1 MTLLRYEYTG
11 DIANRPE
18 NPHPQSPDS
27 PEPYIPSRELIE
39 AVNLAIFLRRPLL
52 LEGEAGCGKTRLAR
66 AIAYEFGI
74 PLFRWDVKS
83 STKAEEG
90 RYKYDALLR
99 LHDVQIAQAK
109 GATNRNPSNP
119 SEYCQNGAL
128 GEAFVMSREQ
138 KQTSVVLIDEI
149 DKADFDF
156 PNDLLAELDEPWTF
170 KIEET
175 GDDIIADRDHLPI
188 VIITSN
194 REKKDLPIP
203 FLRRCVY
210 HFVGFPDRDRLKQI
224 VDAHYQQAQEDAKK
238 LNLKSD
244 SEPSSELIDSAID
257 RFLGVRQEKWSKVP
271 GTSEFLDWLSALQQ
285 FGNKPFDS
293 VELKTIKNLP
303 YRELLFKRL
312 EDWRKAGSST

>member
-18 NPHPQSPDS
+18 SPHPLSPDS
-27 PEPYIPSRELIE
+27 PEPYIPSAELIE

-90 RYKYDALLR
+90 LYRYDALLR
-99 LHDVQIAQAK
+99 LHDVQISQAK
-109 GATNRNPSNP
+109 GTTKRKPSNP

-156 PNDLLAELDEPWTF
+156 PNDLLAALDEPWTF

-175 GDDIIADRDHLPI
+175 GDEIAADREHLPI

-210 HFVGFPDRDRLKQI
+210 HFVEFPKPDRLKQI
-224 VDAHYQQAQEDAKK
+224 VEAHYQQAQEDAKK

-244 SEPSSELIDSAID
+244 AEPSPELIESALE
-257 RFLGVRQEKWSKVP
+257 RFLDVRKEKWSKMP

-285 FGNKPFDS
+285 FGKNPFDS

-312 EDWRKAGSST
+312 DDWRKAAITT

>member
-1 MTLLRYEYTG
+1 MTLLRYEYKG

-18 NPHPQSPDS
+18 SPHPLSPDS

-66 AIAYEFGI
+66 AIAYEFGM

-109 GATNRNPSNP
+109 GKTKRNPSNP
-119 SEYCQNGAL
+119 SEYCQNGKL
-128 GEAFVMSREQ
+128 GDAFVMSRDQ
-138 KQTSVVLIDEI
+138 KQTSVLLIDEI

-156 PNDLLAELDEPWTF
+156 PNDLLAELDEPWKFT
-170 KIEET
+170 IEET
-175 GDDIIADRDHLPI
+175 GEDIIADRDRLPI

-210 HFVGFPDRDRLKQI
+210 HFVGFPDRDRLEQI
-224 VDAHYQQAQEDAKK
+224 VNAHYKQSQEDAKK
-238 LNLKSD
+238 SNKKTD
-244 SEPSSELIDSAID
+244 PEPSPALIDSAID
-257 RFLGVRQEKWSKVP
+257 RFLEVRQEKWSKAP
-271 GTSEFLDWLSALQQ
+271 GTSEFLDWLNALQQ
-285 FGNKPFDS
+285 FGKNPFDS

-312 EDWRKAGSST
+312 EDWRKAGSAT

>member
-1 MTLLRYEYTG
+1 MTLLRCEYKG

-18 NPHPQSPDS
+18 SPHPLSPDS

-66 AIAYEFGI
+66 AIAYEFGM

-109 GATNRNPSNP
+109 GTTKYNPSNP
-119 SEYCQNGAL
+119 SEYCKNGAL
-128 GEAFVMSREQ
+128 GEAFAMSHKD

-175 GDDIIADRDHLPI
+175 GDEISADRDHLPI

-224 VDAHYQQAQEDAKK
+224 VDAHYKQAQEDAKK
-238 LNLKSD
+238 SNKELD
-244 SEPSSELIDSAID
+244 PDPSPELIDSAIN
-257 RFLGVRQEKWSKVP
+257 RFLDVRKEKWSKLP
-271 GTSEFLDWLSALQQ
+271 GTSEFLDWLNALQQ
-285 FGNKPFDS
+285 FGKKPFDS
-293 VELKTIKNLP
+293 VDLQTIQNLP
-303 YRELLFKRL
+303 YRELLFKRY
-312 EDWRKAGSST
+312 EDWRKAGSFT

>member
-1 MTLLRYEYTG
+1 MTLLRYEYKV
-11 DIANRPE
+11 DPSNRPE
-18 NPHPQSPDS
+18 NPHSQSPDS
-27 PEPYIPSRELIE
+27 PEPYIPSTELIE

-52 LEGEAGCGKTRLAR
+52 LEGEAGCGKTRLAS
-66 AIAYEFGI
+66 AIAYEFGM

-90 RYKYDALLR
+90 LYRYDALLR
-99 LHDVQIAQAK
+99 LHDVQISQAK
-109 GATNRNPSNP
+109 GTTKRNPSNP

-128 GEAFVMSREQ
+128 GEAFEMSADH

-156 PNDLLAELDEPWTF
+156 PNDLLAALDDPWTF

-175 GDDIIADRDHLPI
+175 GDKITADREHLPI

-224 VDAHYQQAQEDAKK
+224 VEAHYKQAQEDEKN

-244 SEPSSELIDSAID
+244 SEPSPELIESAID

-312 EDWRKAGSST
+312 EDWRKAGSAT

>member
-11 DIANRPE
+11 ENGIRAE
-18 NPHPQSPDS
+18 NPHPSAPDS
-27 PEPYIPSRELIE
+27 PEPYIPSLELVE

-66 AIAYEFGI
+66 AVAYELAL
-74 PLFRWDVKS
+74 PLWRWDVKS
-83 STKAEEG
+83 NTKAEEG

-99 LHDVQIAQAK
+99 LHDVQIAQSEGK
-109 GATNRNPSNP
+109 TKCNPSNP
-119 SEYCQNGAL
+119 SEYCKKGAL
-128 GEAFVMSREQ
+128 GEAFAMSSEQ

-156 PNDLLAELDEPWTF
+156 PNDLLAELDEPWAF

-175 GDDIIADRDHLPI
+175 GESIAADREHLPI

-210 HFVGFPDRDRLKQI
+210 HFVGFPDRTRLKQI
-224 VDAHYQQAQEDAKK
+224 VDAHYAPEKAESSQENDPK
-238 LNLKSD
+238 
-244 SEPSSELIDSAID
+244 PSVELIDTAID
-257 RFLGVRQEKWSKVP
+257 RFLEVRQEKWLKAPS
-271 GTSEFLDWLSALQQ
+271 TSEFLDWLSALQS
-285 FGNKPFDS
+285 FGKVPPFDS
-293 VELKTIKNLP
+293 GILKTIKHLP

-312 EDWRKAGSST
+312 EDWRKAASTP